1 MLIINESQ
9 LLWGGKGESKKL
21 QFIHIN
27 SKLCARTGQ
36 SLTENKS
43 EKNKDCLKKKSQF
56 VFCSLTL
63 TQTNS
68 HPLFIF
74 LRETYDD

>member
-43 EKNKDCLKKKSQF
+43 EKNKDCLKKKITVCFLQSHTHTDE
-56 VFCSLTL
+56 LTPIIYFFKGNL
-63 TQTNS
+63 
-68 HPLFIF
+68 
-74 LRETYDD
+74 